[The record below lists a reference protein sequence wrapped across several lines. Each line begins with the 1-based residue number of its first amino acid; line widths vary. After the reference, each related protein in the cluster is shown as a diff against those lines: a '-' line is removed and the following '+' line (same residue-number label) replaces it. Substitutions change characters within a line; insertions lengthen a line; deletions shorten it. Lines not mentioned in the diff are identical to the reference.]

1 MNPSNNKQVGGFYT
15 QPMGY
20 QQQQSYIPQ
29 PVSGYPRQSN
39 SWFPDFSNTFSDF
52 SNPFGSIWGS
62 NRPPNDLD
70 PRSYMNSQFGGKKRY
85 IKSKAKKRHSIK
97 KRNTKKNV
105 KKILNSL
112 KKQQQNISFS
122 QAISG

>member
-1 MNPSNNKQVGGFYT
+1 MNPSNNKQVGGFYPP
-15 QPMGY
+15 QMGY

-52 SNPFGSIWGS
+52 SNPFGNWGS
-62 NRPPNDLD
+62 NRPPSVYDTNMN
-70 PRSYMNSQFGGKKRY
+70 PAYRSYGGKKRY

-97 KRNTKKNV
+97 KRHTKKNV
-105 KKILNSL
+105 KKILNNL